1 MTSPAGCRPGDDTG
15 HLEGGRARRFGS
27 LRSGSVG
34 AQTLA
39 VPAPRVAWPATEL
52 VLPVVLAVI
61 AQADVWA
68 PASYNL
74 GHLTGPAPVV
84 SILYV
89 VTALA
94 LVWRKRSPVAVL
106 AFIVSVDAV
115 EYLGFGAPEGLG
127 SLLPTVVAFYAVGR
141 YARTSAVTVAAPLAL
156 LGIAVHELTDPVF
169 TLTGS
174 NAIFY
179 AVVAGAWPLG
189 QAFRRRAEHTDQL
202 QARTTELAAQRDR
215 LAEAAAR
222 AERARIA
229 RELHDIVG
237 HGLSI
242 TVLQLAGAS
251 ALLENGRAEQAGERL
266 ASTERSARQTLTE
279 MRRLLGMLDEGDD
292 PTLAPQPGLDQLDE
306 LVEATRRAGAQIT
319 VEVTGT
325 PVSLPPSLDLT
336 VYRVLQEA
344 LTNVL
349 KHAHPPVCT
358 VRIGHEPD
366 QLSLEVCDVGRTATP
381 APPGR
386 GLAGMRERITVFGGT
401 LNTDVTPTGGF
412 TVCARLPVVE

>member
-1 MTSPAGCRPGDDTG
+1 MCGPHPIDT
-15 HLEGGRARRFGS
+15 FN
-27 LRSGSVG
+27 SVG
-34 AQTLA
+34 GQTLA
-39 VPAPRVAWPATEL
+39 VPVHVSWPRSDW
-52 VLPVVLAVI
+52 VLPAVLALI
-61 AQADVWA
+61 AQADVWT
-68 PASYNL
+68 PASYSL
-74 GHLTGPAPVV
+74 GHLVGPAPVI

-94 LVWRKRSPVAVL
+94 LVWRRRSPVAVL

-115 EYLGFGAPEGLG
+115 VYLSFGAPEGLG

-174 NAIFY
+174 NAVFY

-202 QARTTELAAQRDR
+202 QARTAELAADR
-215 LAEAAAR
+215 GLLCEAAAS
-222 AERARIA
+222 AERARIS

-237 HGLSI
+237 HGLSV
-242 TVLQLAGAS
+242 TVLQLVGAT
-251 ALLENGRAEQAGERL
+251 ALLDNDQAEQARERL
-266 ASTERSARQTLTE
+266 ASTEHIARQTLTE
-279 MRRLLGMLDEGDD
+279 MRRLLDLLDEGDD

-319 VEVTGT
+319 MDVTGT
-325 PVSLPPSLDLT
+325 PAPLPPSLDLT
-336 VYRVLQEA
+336 AYRVLQEA

-349 KHAHPPVCT
+349 KHAHPPACT
-358 VRIGHEPD
+358 VRIVHRPD
-366 QLSLEVCDVGRTATP
+366 ELALEVCDAGQTATP
-381 APPGR
+381 TPAGR

-401 LNTDVTPTGGF
+401 LNTDVTSTGGF
-412 TVCARLPVVE
+412 TVCARLPVVGR

>member
-1 MTSPAGCRPGDDTG
+1 MCEP
-15 HLEGGRARRFGS
+15 HLIGTVKC
-27 LRSGSVG
+27 VG

-39 VPAPRVAWPATEL
+39 APVRASWPRSDW
-52 VLPVVLAVI
+52 VLPVVLALI

-74 GHLTGPAPVV
+74 GHLVGPAPVV
-84 SILYV
+84 SILYIT
-89 VTALA
+89 TALV

-115 EYLGFGAPEGLG
+115 EYLSFGAPEGLG

-141 YARTSAVTVAAPLAL
+141 YARFSAVTVAAPLAL

-169 TLTGS
+169 TMTGS

-189 QAFRRRAEHTDQL
+189 QAFRRRADHTDEL
-202 QARTTELAAQRDR
+202 QARTAELAAQRDR
-215 LAEAAAR
+215 LSEAAAA

-237 HGLSI
+237 HGLSV
-242 TVLQLAGAS
+242 TVLQLVGAT
-251 ALLENGRAEQAGERL
+251 ALLDNDQAEQAREHL
-266 ASTERSARQTLTE
+266 ASTEHTARQTLTE
-279 MRRLLGMLDEGDD
+279 MRRLLDLLDEADD

-306 LVEATRRAGAQIT
+306 LVEATRRAGARIT
-319 VEVTGT
+319 MDVTGI
-325 PVSLPPSLDLT
+325 PAALPPSLDLT
-336 VYRVLQEA
+336 AYRVLQEA

-349 KHAHPPVCT
+349 KHAHPPACT
-358 VRIGHEPD
+358 VRIVRQPD
-366 QLSLEVCDVGRTATP
+366 ELVLEVCDAGQTATP
-381 APPGR
+381 EPAGR
-386 GLAGMRERITVFGGT
+386 GLAGMRERVTVFGGT
-401 LNTDVTPTGGF
+401 LNTEVTPAGGF
-412 TVCARLPVVE
+412 TVCARLPVVVR

>member
-1 MTSPAGCRPGDDTG
+1 
-15 HLEGGRARRFGS
+15 
-27 LRSGSVG
+27 VG
-34 AQTLA
+34 AQTPA
-39 VPAPRVAWPATEL
+39 VPAWRAPWPSSDWALPL
-52 VLPVVLAVI
+52 VLALI

-68 PASYNL
+68 PSRYNL
-74 GHLTGPAPVV
+74 GHLVGPAPVV

-89 VTALA
+89 VSALA
-94 LVWRKRSPVAVL
+94 LAWRKGSPVAVL
-106 AFIVSVDAV
+106 TFIVSVDAV
-115 EYLGFGAPEGLG
+115 EYLSFGAPEGLG

-174 NAIFY
+174 NAVFY

-189 QAFRRRAEHTDQL
+189 QAFRHRAENTDRL
-202 QARTTELAAQRDR
+202 QARTAELADQRDR
-215 LAEAAAR
+215 LAETAAS

-237 HGLSI
+237 HGLSV

-251 ALLENGRAEQAGERL
+251 ALLEKGRVEQAQERL
-266 ASTERSARQTLTE
+266 SGTERTARQTLTE
-279 MRRLLGMLDEGDD
+279 MRRLLGLLDEGGN
-292 PTLAPQPGLDQLDE
+292 PTLAPQPGLDQIDE
-306 LVEATRRAGAQIT
+306 LVEATRRAGARIT
-319 VEVTGT
+319 MEVTGT
-325 PVSLPPSLDLT
+325 PTALRPSLDLT

-349 KHAHPPVCT
+349 KHAHPPICT
-358 VRIGHEPD
+358 VRIVHEPD
-366 QLSLEVCDVGRTATP
+366 ELALEVCDDGRTATP
-381 APPGR
+381 APAGR

-412 TVCARLPVVE
+412 TVDARLPVVE

>member
-1 MTSPAGCRPGDDTG
+1 
-15 HLEGGRARRFGS
+15 
-27 LRSGSVG
+27 
-34 AQTLA
+34 
-39 VPAPRVAWPATEL
+39 
-52 VLPVVLAVI
+52 VLALI

-68 PASYNL
+68 PSRYNL
-74 GHLTGPAPVV
+74 GHLVGPAPVV

-89 VTALA
+89 VSALA
-94 LVWRKRSPVAVL
+94 LAWRKGSPVAVL
-106 AFIVSVDAV
+106 TFIVSVDAV
-115 EYLGFGAPEGLG
+115 EYLSFGAPEGLG

-174 NAIFY
+174 NAVFY

-189 QAFRRRAEHTDQL
+189 QAFRHRAENTDRL
-202 QARTTELAAQRDR
+202 QARTAELADQRDR
-215 LAEAAAR
+215 LAETAAS

-237 HGLSI
+237 HGLSV

-251 ALLENGRAEQAGERL
+251 ALLEKGRVEQAQERL
-266 ASTERSARQTLTE
+266 SGTERTARQTLTE
-279 MRRLLGMLDEGDD
+279 MRRLLGLLDEGGN
-292 PTLAPQPGLDQLDE
+292 PTLAPQPGLDQIDE
-306 LVEATRRAGAQIT
+306 LVEATRRAGARIT
-319 VEVTGT
+319 MEVTGT
-325 PVSLPPSLDLT
+325 PTALRPSLDLT

-349 KHAHPPVCT
+349 KHAHPPICT
-358 VRIGHEPD
+358 VRIVHEPD
-366 QLSLEVCDVGRTATP
+366 ELALEVCDDGRTATP
-381 APPGR
+381 APAGR

-412 TVCARLPVVE
+412 TVDARLPVVE

>member
-1 MTSPAGCRPGDDTG
+1 MG
-15 HLEGGRARRFGS
+15 HPEDGRAGPVS
-27 LRSGSVG
+27 IGIVQCVG
-34 AQTLA
+34 AQTLV
-39 VPAPRVAWPATEL
+39 VPVRRVSWPRSDW
-52 VLPVVLAVI
+52 VLPVVLALV

-127 SLLPTVVAFYAVGR
+127 SLLPTVVAFYSVGR
-141 YARTSAVTVAAPLAL
+141 YARTGAVTVAAPLAL

-189 QAFRRRAEHTDQL
+189 QAFRRRAEHTDEL
-202 QARTTELAAQRDR
+202 QARTAELAAQRDR

-266 ASTERSARQTLTE
+266 ASTERTARQTLTE
-279 MRRLLGMLDEGDD
+279 MRRLLGLLDEGAD
-292 PTLAPQPGLDQLDE
+292 PTLAPQPGLDQLE
-306 LVEATRRAGAQIT
+306 ALIEATRRAGAQIT
-319 VEVTGT
+319 TEVTGT
-325 PVSLPPSLDLT
+325 PAALPPSLDLT

-358 VRIGHEPD
+358 VRIGHEPHE
-366 QLSLEVCDVGRTATP
+366 LALEVCDAGRTATP
-381 APPGR
+381 APAGR

-401 LNTDVTPTGGF
+401 LNTGVTPTGGF
-412 TVCARLPVVE
+412 TVCARLPVVDR